1 MMPTILVVDDE
12 PDVEA
17 LITQRFRRAIREKEM
32 IFLFAHDGLHALS
45 VLKEHP
51 EIDLVLSDINMPRM
65 DGLTLLKNLQSFDD
79 QLRAVLVSAYGDIP
93 NIRRA
98 MNLGA
103 FDFVTKPIEFKD
115 LEVTIERAIAD
126 LEKLREANRKREAAE
141 QARAA
146 LSRYFSPNLVDQLA
160 QGADAINLSGERREL
175 SFVFTDLSDFTALVE
190 ELDVD
195 QVVPLVNEYLNQ
207 MTRIVFDH
215 GGTLD
220 KIVGD
225 AVHAMF
231 GAPVDQPDHAHR
243 AVSCALAMDE
253 FTESFRI
260 AKTEQGIN
268 LGATRIGVH
277 TGHAIVGNFGGE
289 AYFDYTAHG
298 DAVNTAARLESLNKH
313 LGTRICVSET
323 TVEQMD
329 EFVGRPIG
337 SVILKGKS
345 EALAVFEPK
354 PSDEGSSA
362 ANKAYIDAFNLAA
375 NCDPSARQAFAA
387 YVGTYGADPLA
398 MFHLSRLLGDKSG
411 VDIIMDEK

>member
-1 MMPTILVVDDE
+1 MIPTILVVDDE

-32 IFLFAHDGLHALS
+32 VFLFTHDGLHALS
-45 VLKEHP
+45 VLEEHP

-65 DGLTLLKNLQSFDD
+65 DGLALLKNLQEFDE

-115 LEVTIERAIAD
+115 LEVTIQRALAD

-141 QARAA
+141 QAKAA

-160 QGADAINLSGERREL
+160 EGSDSINLSGERREL

-190 ELDVD
+190 NHNVD
-195 QVVPLVNEYLNQ
+195 LVVPLVNEYLNE

-231 GAPVDQPDHAHR
+231 GAPVDQTDHAHR

-253 FTESFRI
+253 FAEAFRLT
-260 AKTEQGIN
+260 KSEQGVDF
-268 LGATRIGVH
+268 GTTRIGVH
-277 TGHAIVGNFGGE
+277 TGQAIVGNFGGE

-323 TVEQMD
+323 TVAQM
-329 EFVGRPIG
+329 EGFVGRPIG

-345 EALAVFEPK
+345 GALAVFEPT
-354 PSDEGSSA
+354 PSDEDTSA
-362 ANKAYIDAFNLAA
+362 ANQDYINAFNLAA
-375 NCDPSARQAFAA
+375 SRDPSAQQAFAA
-387 YVGTYGADPLA
+387 YVGTYGSDPLA
-398 MFHLSRLLGDKSG
+398 MFHLSRLLADKSG
-411 VDIIMDEK
+411 VDIVMDEK

>member
-1 MMPTILVVDDE
+1 MTPTILVVDDE

-17 LITQRFRRAIREKEM
+17 LITQRFRHAIREQEL
-32 IFLFAHDGLHALS
+32 IFLFAHDGVDALS
-45 VLKEHP
+45 VLKDHP
-51 EIDLVLSDINMPRM
+51 EVDIVLSDINMPRM
-65 DGLTLLKNLQSFDD
+65 DGLTLLKNLQSFDG
-79 QLRAVLVSAYGDIP
+79 QLRAVLVSAYGDMP

-103 FDFVTKPIEFKD
+103 FDFVTKPIEFDD

-126 LEKLREANRKREAAE
+126 LEKLREANRKRETAE
-141 QARAA
+141 HARAA

-160 QGADAINLSGERREL
+160 QGSDAINLNGERREL
-175 SFVFTDLSDFTALVE
+175 SIVFTDLSDFTALIE
-190 ELDVD
+190 ALNVD
-195 QVVPLVNEYLNQ
+195 QVVPLVNEYLDQ

-231 GAPVDQPDHAHR
+231 GAPVDQSDHASR
-243 AVSCALAMDE
+243 AVTCALAMDE
-253 FTESFRI
+253 FAESFRA
-260 AKTEQGIN
+260 AKINQGIN

-289 AYFDYTAHG
+289 TYFDYTAHG

-313 LGTRICVSET
+313 LGTRVCVSKT
-323 TVEQMD
+323 TVDQMD

-337 SVILKGKS
+337 SVILKGKTGS
-345 EALAVFEPK
+345 LALFEPAPLNK
-354 PSDEGSSA
+354 DSSA
-362 ANKAYIDAFNLAA
+362 ANQAYIDAFNLAVA
-375 NCDPSARQAFAA
+375 GDPSANQAFAA
-387 YVGTYGADPLA
+387 HVGTFGADPLA
-398 MFHLSRLLGDKSG
+398 MFHLGRLLAGESG
-411 VDIIMDEK
+411 VDIVMDEK